1 MELVDRYLHEVSVSL
16 PERLRDE
23 VTTELSSTIDE
34 AIGHRREQH
43 PAEGRDDAII
53 AVLRELGPPA
63 QLAASHHRRASFL
76 VGPALYP
83 AFKTTLAIC
92 LSALAVSLLIGVF
105 SGLDSSASPGA
116 AFAYRLVES
125 LGGFLDSA
133 LTVIGLVA
141 LVFFILERTSSA
153 SRKTT
158 RDWDPTSL
166 PAIEDPN
173 RVSRLGLFVK
183 IALLAILLY
192 WVNFT
197 SHGLIGSFLSA
208 EGRSGWVPFLSPDL
222 GGNLWL
228 LNLVLGFELALS
240 LMVLRQGRWQPLTR
254 WLELGTTIL
263 FAALLFRLAFGTALV
278 AVDSEWMV
286 QSGWSPETANHYVR
300 LAEQTLSPILTVA
313 LQIGFVGSSI
323 VAVVQLFRLVTG
335 RYDQVS

>member
-1 MELVDRYLHEVSVSL
+1 MDLVDRYLHEVSVSL

-34 AIGHRREQH
+34 AIERRREQH
-43 PAEGRDDAII
+43 PAEDPDETIV

-63 QLAASHHRRASFL
+63 QLAASYHRRVSFL

-92 LSALAVSLLIGVF
+92 LSALAVLLLIGLLSAP
-105 SGLDSSASPGA
+105 SGAESPGA
-116 AFAYRLVES
+116 AFAYRFVDAI
-125 LGGFLDSA
+125 GGFLDSA

-141 LVFFILERTSSA
+141 LVFFVLERTSSA
-153 SRKTT
+153 SRTT
-158 RDWDPTSL
+158 TTDWDPTSM

-173 RVSRLGLFVK
+173 RVSRLGLIVK
-183 IALLAILLY
+183 VALLAILVY

-197 SHGLIGSFLSA
+197 SHGLIGSFLST

-228 LNLVLGFELALS
+228 LNLVLGFEVALG
-240 LMVLRQGRWQPLTR
+240 LLVLRQGRWQPLTR

-263 FAALLFRLAFGTALV
+263 FAILLLRLAFGTGLV
-278 AVDSEWMV
+278 AVDSDWME
-286 QSGWSPETANHYVR
+286 QSGWSPETAAQYVR
-300 LAEQTLSPILTVA
+300 LAEEILSPILAVA
-313 LQIGFVGSSI
+313 LQIGFVGTCI
-323 VAVVQLFRLVTG
+323 VAVVQMFRLVTG
-335 RYDQVS
+335 RYRQIS